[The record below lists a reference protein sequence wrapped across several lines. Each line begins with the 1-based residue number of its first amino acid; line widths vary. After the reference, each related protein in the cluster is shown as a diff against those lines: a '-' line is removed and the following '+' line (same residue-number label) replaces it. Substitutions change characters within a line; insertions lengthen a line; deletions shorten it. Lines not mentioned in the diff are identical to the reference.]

1 MYIMFKCCVNII
13 SEYSED
19 AKIGEWTSWSCN
31 SKCYNPDERRSRVHK
46 LSRSRTCK
54 GSLLVD
60 I

>member
-1 MYIMFKCCVNII
+1 MCCLNII

-19 AKIGEWTSWSCN
+19 AKIGEWKSWSCN